1 MPGNI
6 VSVSTISNLV
16 TELKDFGMHS
26 VTIVMDRGFYSESNM
41 RELIKHSI
49 IASVPGTLSVYAD
62 LMKKSSGI
70 ENSRNYLQYG
80 EETILHK
87 SFMINKMRYIAYY
100 SAKRKAERIE
110 SFYSRLS
117 EAENRLKEVMT
128 VKFSSRNDMIRSVTT
143 SVNGMGRY
151 LSLKFSGSSFTYSL
165 NHKSMQI
172 HTSRMGFFVLLT
184 NTMIGEE
191 DILKIYRK
199 KDVVEKAFMHSKY
212 IMEPLYA
219 HSEVGTRAKVF
230 LSILGYAIIAMIA
243 NKCEMTY
250 NTTLETMKGIK
261 EVVYTNSSHSI
272 VELTKEEKT
281 LMEKLSIEL

>member
-1 MPGNI
+1 
-6 VSVSTISNLV
+6 
-16 TELKDFGMHS
+16 MHT

-117 EAENRLKEVMT
+117 EAENRL
-128 VKFSSRNDMIRSVTT
+128 
-143 SVNGMGRY
+143 
-151 LSLKFSGSSFTYSL
+151 
-165 NHKSMQI
+165 
-172 HTSRMGFFVLLT
+172 
-184 NTMIGEE
+184 
-191 DILKIYRK
+191 
-199 KDVVEKAFMHSKY
+199 
-212 IMEPLYA
+212 
-219 HSEVGTRAKVF
+219 
-230 LSILGYAIIAMIA
+230 
-243 NKCEMTY
+243 
-250 NTTLETMKGIK
+250 
-261 EVVYTNSSHSI
+261 
-272 VELTKEEKT
+272 
-281 LMEKLSIEL
+281 